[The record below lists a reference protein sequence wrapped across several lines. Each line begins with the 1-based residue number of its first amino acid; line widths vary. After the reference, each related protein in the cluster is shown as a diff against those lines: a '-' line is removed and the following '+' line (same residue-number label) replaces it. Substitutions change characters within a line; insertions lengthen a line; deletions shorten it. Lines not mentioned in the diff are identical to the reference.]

1 MQRKGKIVSRNVS
14 IYLHLRKFSLISLQ
28 SVSRKKRNLR
38 EKKNCENFAK
48 NLELQKKMGKGFAKI
63 HYKENKIQLQH
74 IFFLEIS
81 LRFWIF
87 HFINFREI
95 LWKTLW
101 NSNENFRETFCS
113 LHTIFIHWFLNDE
126 EILITKKVKVAEVFY
141 LVTLNPLNRNICY
154 TGQRESAKQCTRQNS

>member
-1 MQRKGKIVSRNVS
+1 MQQKGKIVSRNVS
-14 IYLHLRKFSLISLQ
+14 IFLHLRIFSLISLQ
-28 SVSRKKRNLR
+28 SVSRKKRNLC
-38 EKKNCENFAK
+38 EKRIAK
-48 NLELQKKMGKGFAKI
+48 NAELQKKMGKGFAKI

-95 LWKTLW
+95 LWKILW

-154 TGQRESAKQCTRQNS
+154 TVQRESAKQCTRQNS

>member
-1 MQRKGKIVSRNVS
+1 MLAFFGI
-14 IYLHLRKFSLISLQ
+14 
-28 SVSRKKRNLR
+28 
-38 EKKNCENFAK
+38 CENFRLFRSNLFREKSEISVKKRIAK
-48 NLELQKKMGKGFAKI
+48 NLELQKKWAKVLRKFI
-63 HYKENKIQLQH
+63 IKKKKIQLQH
-74 IFFLEIS
+74 IFFHEIS

-95 LWKTLW
+95 LWKILW

-154 TGQRESAKQCTRQNS
+154 TVQRESAKQCTRQNS

>member
-14 IYLHLRKFSLISLQ
+14 IYLHFRKFSLISLQ
-28 SVSRKKRNLR
+28 SVSRKKRNLC
-38 EKKNCENFAK
+38 EKRIAK
-48 NLELQKKMGKGFAKI
+48 NAELQKKMGKGFAKI

-74 IFFLEIS
+74 IFFHEIS

-95 LWKTLW
+95 LWKILW

-126 EILITKKVKVAEVFY
+126 EILMTKKVKVAEVFY

-154 TGQRESAKQCTRQNS
+154 TVQRESAKQCTRQNS

>member
-1 MQRKGKIVSRNVS
+1 MQQKGKIVSRNVS
-14 IYLHLRKFSLISLQ
+14 IFLHLRIFSLISLQ
-28 SVSRKKRNLR
+28 SVSRKKRNLC
-38 EKKNCENFAK
+38 EKRIAK
-48 NLELQKKMGKGFAKI
+48 NAELQKKMGKGFAKI
-63 HYKENKIQLQH
+63 HYKKKKIQLQH
-74 IFFLEIS
+74 IFFHEIS

-95 LWKTLW
+95 LWKILW

-154 TGQRESAKQCTRQNS
+154 TVQRESAKQCTRQNS